1 MKVNGKVNDNKSQ
14 IDGRIERLWSGFF
27 MISCKKKYF

>member
-14 IDGRIERLWSGFF
+14 IDGRLKRLWSGFF
-27 MISCKKKYF
+27 LCMELKKS